1 MHEPG
6 KLYIVATPIGNLS
19 DMTDRAKQVLSD
31 CELVAAEDTRR
42 AKQLLSHFNINAD
55 VISCHEHNE
64 NKRIEL
70 IRSKLDS
77 GLDVSLI
84 SDAGTPL
91 ISDPGY
97 VVVKKLRELDYQV
110 VPVPGACALI
120 AALSVS
126 GLATDAFSFHGFLP
140 AKRGARSAQLA
151 DLMQRHETLIFYEST
166 HRIVDFL
173 SDVNDIDCERK
184 LVLARELTKTFET
197 ILSGSANEIVL
208 AMEKDSNQ
216 KRGEFVVMVQGNAQ
230 QTSTMTNEHKVW
242 LKAISEHL
250 PISKAS
256 QVVAKVAGLK
266 KKEVY
271 DYAQSLK
278 DSM

>member
-1 MHEPG
+1 MHESG

-19 DMTDRAKQVLSD
+19 DITDRAKQVLAD

-42 AKQLLSHFNINAD
+42 AKQLLTHFNIHAD

-64 NKRIEL
+64 DKRIEL
-70 IRSKLDS
+70 IRSKLDA

-97 VVVKKLRELDYQV
+97 AVVKKLRELEYQV

-126 GLATDAFSFHGFLP
+126 GLATNAFSFHGFLP
-140 AKRGARSAQLA
+140 AKKGARSGQLA
-151 DLMQRHETLIFYEST
+151 ELMQRQETLIFYEST

-173 SDVNDIDCERK
+173 ADLNDIDSARK
-184 LVLARELTKTFET
+184 VVIARELTKTFET
-197 ILSGSANEIVL
+197 ILSGTAADINL
-208 AMEKDSNQ
+208 AMENDSNQ
-216 KRGEFVVMVQGNAQ
+216 KRGEFVVMVEGNISQASAL
-230 QTSTMTNEHKVW
+230 THEHKIW
-242 LKAISEHL
+242 LKEISEHL
-250 PISKAS
+250 PMSKAS
-256 QVVAKVAGLK
+256 QIVAKVAGLK